1 MLVRKKL
8 VRLSIYEL
16 REKISRAS
24 IVLGI
29 FSLLFF
35 FSSASSSN
43 PSGGGIYPDYNSNP
57 IPADIT
63 DMSSTAARLASR
75 ITLGWNL
82 GNSLEAIGGETAWG
96 NPRTTRQLIQL
107 VKSSGFDSIRLPVS
121 WDQYADQAT
130 AEIDRGWMNR
140 VTEVAQ
146 WCLDS
151 DMTVLLNIHWD
162 GGWLEQN
169 VYADAQELVNAK
181 QKALWQQI
189 ATHFRDFDE
198 RLMFAGSNEPA
209 VEDASGMGVLL
220 SYHQT
225 FIDAVRATGGKN
237 AYRILVVQGPTTDIE
252 KTHQFMRTLPEDTV
266 ADRLMVEVH
275 FYTPYQFALML
286 KDEPWGN
293 QFFYWGAGN
302 HSQTDTA
309 HNPTGGEEARVD
321 QLFGLMKTRFAD
333 RGIPVVLG
341 EYAAINRFG
350 QLSGDNLQRH
360 IQSRAYWHRYIT
372 QSALAN
378 GLLPYYW
385 DNGSNDKHSSGIF
398 DRDTNTVFDIET
410 LNALNQGVGRQAGP

>member
-1 MLVRKKL
+1 
-8 VRLSIYEL
+8 
-16 REKISRAS
+16 
-24 IVLGI
+24 
-29 FSLLFF
+29 
-35 FSSASSSN
+35 
-43 PSGGGIYPDYNSNP
+43 
-57 IPADIT
+57 
-63 DMSSTAARLASR
+63 MSSTAARLASR